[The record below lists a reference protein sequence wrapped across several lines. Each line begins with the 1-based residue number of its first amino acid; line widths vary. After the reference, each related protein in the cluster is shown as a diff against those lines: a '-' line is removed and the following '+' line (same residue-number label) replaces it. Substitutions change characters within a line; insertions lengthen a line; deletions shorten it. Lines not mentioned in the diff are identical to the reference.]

1 VRAAAQQ
8 VRLRPREH
16 LAVLIRCRPVLRSAV
31 AVPHFSTAQSL
42 VRKRLFAKR
51 GVSPARQLGEVES
64 GREAQHPS
72 LLVPVQRKGRCRQQ
86 ALAPEFGRLA
96 TLGHALL
103 DGRGKEQVNGRP
115 VVLVNHPIRYDDQ
128 IPELPVKGITIG
140 EHTREIL
147 AEHGYTPARIG
158 GLLAGRVVGGPSNA
172 NSDGAK
178 AASGAVTA

>member
-64 GREAQHPS
+64 GREAQYPS
-72 LLVPVQRKGRCRQQ
+72 LLVPVQRKGAADNKILQPNSGGWLASAMRCSM
-86 ALAPEFGRLA
+86 AG
-96 TLGHALL
+96 
-103 DGRGKEQVNGRP
+103 
-115 VVLVNHPIRYDDQ
+115 
-128 IPELPVKGITIG
+128 
-140 EHTREIL
+140 
-147 AEHGYTPARIG
+147 AR
-158 GLLAGRVVGGPSNA
+158 N
-172 NSDGAK
+172 K
-178 AASGAVTA
+178 